1 MLAFGVRMSA
11 WFFLQ
16 RRDQRES
23 DFQDELI
30 IKEHNRYQATLNQL
44 LKYRKAR
51 LESALTQATGVHD
64 KQRNEMP
71 NSDSKSVT

>member
-44 LKYRKAR
+44 LKYRKAP
-51 LESALTQATGVHD
+51 LESALTQAPRMND
-64 KQRNEMP
+64 EQRNEMP

>member
-51 LESALTQATGVHD
+51 LESALTQVPGMND
-64 KQRNEMP
+64 EQRNEIP